1 MLRAITNSNDIYKK
15 WYCYYVLRLIAR
27 NVHTKAGVNCTT
39 DDKVMIWK
47 QGTPTVT
54 PYVAFSGDT
63 KNDLFSMFVTP
74 R

>member
-1 MLRAITNSNDIYKK
+1 M
-15 WYCYYVLRLIAR
+15 VLLLCTSSQEAR

-63 KNDLFSMFVTP
+63 KMICSVCL
-74 R
+74 